1 MVYYLPCVWI
11 YSVQGLLLERIVE
24 AFSKVL
30 GQYFDLPER
39 QIYIDVIMR
48 EIRNI
53 EFC

>member
-1 MVYYLPCVWI
+1 MVYCLPCVWT
-11 YSVQGLLLERIVE
+11 YSVQGLLLERIDRKE
-24 AFSKVL
+24 L